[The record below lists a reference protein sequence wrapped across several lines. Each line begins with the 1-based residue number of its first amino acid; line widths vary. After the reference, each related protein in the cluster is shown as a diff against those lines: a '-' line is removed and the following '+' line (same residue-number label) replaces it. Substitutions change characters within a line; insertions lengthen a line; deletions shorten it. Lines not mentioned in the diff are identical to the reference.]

1 MNFFAFDIRKIL
13 VVISVVALP
22 IISINMKRAPGEAP
36 WYQAPFS
43 WTISLMQDSYSNFTS
58 GVRGTTSMY
67 LNLIGIKRQN
77 QSLLRENE
85 ELRAQLGSIEEL
97 KLENQRLSKL
107 LEFREQTKMKL
118 LAAKVI
124 ARDLNPDHES
134 IRINRGYREGLRK
147 LQGIIT
153 VNGVVGYVVS
163 TQMDSAQVI
172 LLTDRSAS
180 IDALVQRT
188 RARGLTNG
196 RSSGSLRLRY
206 LERADDVTVGDAVVT
221 SGSKGYLPKGFP
233 IGRVTSVRKTD
244 FGISQEAMVEPAVS
258 ASNLEEVFV
267 VIESGNEDFGDRLT
281 TGFGLPLLSK
291 INSTPN
297 ATSVSPENPT
307 PSPTPN
313 SPSQRPSSPTQSAAT
328 PSASSTSP
336 RPKPTP

>member
-1 MNFFAFDIRKIL
+1 LNFFAFDLRKIL
-13 VVISVVALP
+13 VVIAVVALP

-36 WYQAPFS
+36 WYQKPFS

-67 LNLIGIKRQN
+67 MNLIGIKRQN

-206 LERADDVTVGDAVVT
+206 LERADDVAAGDAVVT
-221 SGSKGYLPKGFP
+221 SGSKGYFPKGFP

-244 FGISQEAMVEPAVS
+244 FGISQEAMVEPVVS

-267 VIESGNEDFGDRLT
+267 VIESGNEDFGDRLS

-291 INSTPN
+291 INSAN
-297 ATSVSPENPT
+297 NSGTSTGANTNVPQKPASPPQ
-307 PSPTPN
+307 PV
-313 SPSQRPSSPTQSAAT
+313 AT
-328 PSASSTSP
+328 PSASSASP

>member
-1 MNFFAFDIRKIL
+1 
-13 VVISVVALP
+13 
-22 IISINMKRAPGEAP
+22 
-36 WYQAPFS
+36 
-43 WTISLMQDSYSNFTS
+43 
-58 GVRGTTSMY
+58 
-67 LNLIGIKRQN
+67 
-77 QSLLRENE
+77 
-85 ELRAQLGSIEEL
+85 
-97 KLENQRLSKL
+97 
-107 LEFREQTKMKL
+107 
-118 LAAKVI
+118 
-124 ARDLNPDHES
+124 
-134 IRINRGYREGLRK
+134 
-147 LQGIIT
+147 
-153 VNGVVGYVVS
+153 
-163 TQMDSAQVI
+163 
-172 LLTDRSAS
+172 
-180 IDALVQRT
+180 
-188 RARGLTNG
+188 
-196 RSSGSLRLRY
+196 

>member
-1 MNFFAFDIRKIL
+1 
-13 VVISVVALP
+13 
-22 IISINMKRAPGEAP
+22 
-36 WYQAPFS
+36 
-43 WTISLMQDSYSNFTS
+43 MQDSYSNFTS

-77 QSLLRENE
+77 QALLRENE
-85 ELRAQLGSIEEL
+85 ELRAQLGSTEEL

-124 ARDLNPDHES
+124 ARDLSPDHES

-172 LLTDRSAS
+172 LLSDRSAS

-221 SGSKGYLPKGFP
+221 SGSKGYFPKGFP

-267 VIESGNEDFGDRLT
+267 VIESGNEDFGDRLS

-291 INSTPN
+291 INATTPN
-297 ATSVSPENPT
+297 SVSPSNGAPPATATSTPASANAAPT
-307 PSPTPN
+307 PSNARSATTRQPT
-313 SPSQRPSSPTQSAAT
+313 SPPSA
-328 PSASSTSP
+328 ASSTP